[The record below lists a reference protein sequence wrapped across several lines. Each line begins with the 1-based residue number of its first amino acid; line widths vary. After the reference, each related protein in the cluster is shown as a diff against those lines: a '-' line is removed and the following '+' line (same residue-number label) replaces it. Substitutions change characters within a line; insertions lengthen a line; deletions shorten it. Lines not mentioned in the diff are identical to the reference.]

1 MRKVA
6 FLLFFFALFGF
17 VFAQGTVTVW
27 THFGGPELQWL
38 QSAAQSFEKG
48 TGTKVTIVSVPFNDI
63 KQKFI
68 LGAPQGKA
76 ADLVVTLPQDQMG
89 EMAVAGVLEPLDKY
103 VTQNYMSSLEPVAVD
118 AFTYGGKLFGMPMS
132 AESVA
137 LIYNKKLVPNPPKN
151 WDEFLALAKKYTTGD
166 TFGFLYSEADA
177 YTNFGFWRMY
187 GGYVFGKNA
196 DGSANLSDIGMGGTA
211 GTDALN
217 FIKDLRYKY
226 GLVPDGVDYGVADGA
241 FKDGALAMILN
252 GPWALGDYKKANLDF
267 GVVPFP
273 TPPRTKR
280 PWGPFVGVQG
290 VVVNAYSKDKVDA
303 VNFAK
308 YLVTPE
314 SQVSF
319 NEAGG
324 RIPVSKNA
332 LEQLKSDPVVKGFS
346 DAIALGTPMPN
357 VPAMGKVW
365 GPMADA
371 LKLAEAKQDSNTTTI
386 AADMVAQI
394 KKGIAGTQ

>member
-1 MRKVA
+1 MRKVL
-6 FLLFFFALFGF
+6 FTLFFFALFGS
-17 VFAQGTVTVW
+17 VFAQGTITVW

-38 QSAAQSFEKG
+38 QSAAQSFEKASG
-48 TGTKVTIVSVPFNDI
+48 TTVNVVSVPFNDI

-68 LGAPQGKA
+68 LGAPQGKGP
-76 ADLVVTLPQDQMG
+76 DLVVTLPQDQMG

-103 VTQNYMSSLEPVAVD
+103 VTQNYLSGLEPVAVD

-137 LIYNKKLVPNPPKN
+137 LIYNKALVPNPPKT
-151 WDEFLALAKKYTTGD
+151 WDEFLATAKKLTTGD
-166 TFGFLYSEADA
+166 TFGFLYPENDA
-177 YTNFGFWRMY
+177 YFNFGFFRME

-196 DGSANLSDIGMGGTA
+196 DGSANTSDLGLGGQA
-211 GTDALN
+211 GVKALD
-217 FIKDLRYKY
+217 FIKALRYTY

-241 FKDGALAMILN
+241 FKDGALGMILN

-267 GVVPFP
+267 GVEPFP
-273 TPPRTKR
+273 TPTGASR

-290 VVVNAYSKDKVDA
+290 VVVNAYSQDKVAA

-308 YLVTPE
+308 FLVTPE

-319 NEAGG
+319 NQAGG
-324 RIPVSKNA
+324 RIPVSKSA
-332 LEQLKSDPVVKGFS
+332 VEQLKNDPVVQGFS
-346 DAIALGTPMPN
+346 SAIALGTPMPN
-357 VPAMGKVW
+357 VPAIGKVW

-371 LKLAEAKQDSNTTTI
+371 LKLAEAKQDSDTTQI
-386 AADMVAQI
+386 ASDLVSQI
-394 KKGIAGTQ
+394 QKGIAGAQ